1 MVLGC
6 NQPDVAQLLLN
17 HGAVIHTT
25 DNQSTTPVSLAT
37 NHWKEKLTQFLLD
50 KGAVRD
56 IFIATIRDEPEEVEA
71 MLSADSTLVNVRQKT
86 CYPMAGATPLH
97 IAVGKSHW
105 DVAQILLKYGADVNA
120 LDDYGRPPMYFAAHD
135 TVIYKMHPPQEMV
148 QLLLEHGATL
158 DIFSYALLGQTN
170 QVNQLLLSAP
180 HLANAS
186 DAGGNTPLHLA
197 AWNGKKE
204 MVELLIAKG
213 ALVNAQNKSGQTPIM
228 LAGSRIRQN
237 SGPKSCDLGYEIG
250 EYLLF
255 HGAICD
261 IFTAAAIGAVEQ
273 INACLQEDAALLNA
287 TNDEGLSPLQVAA
300 CVPQAGM
307 FGYELPANANELPS
321 VKFLLEC
328 GAFLDIFAAAL
339 LGECKRVIALLEA
352 EPALVNHRTADGLTP
367 LHLAA
372 ANGQKHIVECLLER
386 EASIDAKSARGDTPL
401 LLAVQRGHQQIAA
414 FLLDQGADIH
424 AKGNI
429 NNTSLHIAALRGDI
443 ELVELLVSRGAD
455 INARNISNNT
465 PMHNAVYYYGHT
477 QVVKF
482 FLDKGMDV
490 NDRGAA
496 DYTPLQIAAR
506 QGHMNL
512 TKFLIEQGAS
522 INVRQR
528 IPNGDTPLHTA
539 AWRGHKAIAEL
550 LVSHGTD
557 VNARN
562 DNGETPLHHAAKYGY
577 TEVVSLLL
585 AYGATINVKNE
596 KGMTPLQIAMER
608 GQKQVANLLRQYGA

>member
-1 MVLGC
+1 MEELKTLIQRTQDGEPDAFGIIVQRFQDMAVGYAYSILGDFHLAEDAAQEAFIEAYRCLPKLREPDAFSSWFRKIVFKHCDRLTRKRRIETIPLEEVTEVPSSQKGPPEIVEEKEMKVNVLRAIAELPEKERMVTTLFYINGYSREEIGEFLSVTTKTVKNQLYSARNRLREKLMTMVKDDLQTKRPSRNNQFALTVQLFTAVEMGKLAKIKELLSIAPDLVNVKNSNGKTLLHIAAYYGYKEVMELLLSRGIAVDARDYSGRTPLHHMVLGC

-339 LGECKRVIALLEA
+339 
-352 EPALVNHRTADGLTP
+352 
-367 LHLAA
+367 
-372 ANGQKHIVECLLER
+372 
-386 EASIDAKSARGDTPL
+386 
-401 LLAVQRGHQQIAA
+401 
-414 FLLDQGADIH
+414 
-424 AKGNI
+424 
-429 NNTSLHIAALRGDI
+429 
-443 ELVELLVSRGAD
+443 
-455 INARNISNNT
+455 
-465 PMHNAVYYYGHT
+465 
-477 QVVKF
+477 
-482 FLDKGMDV
+482 
-490 NDRGAA
+490 
-496 DYTPLQIAAR
+496 
-506 QGHMNL
+506 
-512 TKFLIEQGAS
+512 
-522 INVRQR
+522 
-528 IPNGDTPLHTA
+528 
-539 AWRGHKAIAEL
+539 
-550 LVSHGTD
+550 
-557 VNARN
+557 
-562 DNGETPLHHAAKYGY
+562 
-577 TEVVSLLL
+577 
-585 AYGATINVKNE
+585 
-596 KGMTPLQIAMER
+596 
-608 GQKQVANLLRQYGA
+608 